1 MLKQLVLATSLI
13 AIAGVAS
20 ANLTFK
26 AGVGYLD
33 PTADKDINA
42 GAGITKAE
50 VSGEA
55 ALLPSFD
62 YRFGNT
68 PFSAELLLATPF
80 EHAVKATVDSNETKI
95 ANFKHLPPTLTLKYN
110 TPTYKG
116 FGANIGLGATVLVPY
131 EEELTQ
137 GAKAYLI
144 KNNIAQNG
152 DEFKLEADTVVAPA
166 AQIGVTYSPAN
177 SPWGVFADVRYADL
191 KTDLEL
197 DGKKIGELEVNPVVY
212 SVGFSHKF

>member
-1 MLKQLVLATSLI
+1 MLKQLTLVA
-13 AIAGVAS
+13 AIAALSTVAS

-33 PTADKDINA
+33 PTAKSDINA
-42 GAGITKAE
+42 TLKDAE

-80 EHAVKATVDSNETKI
+80 EHTVKVGGTDI
-95 ANFKHLPPTLTLKYN
+95 AEFKHLPPTLTVKYN
-110 TPTYKG
+110 TPSFKG
-116 FGANIGLGATVLVPY
+116 VSANIGLGATVLVPY
-131 EEELTQ
+131 EEELL
-137 GAKAYLI
+137 GSNA
-144 KNNIAQNG
+144 
-152 DEFKLEADTVVAPA
+152 KLEADTVVAPA

-177 SPWGVFADVRYADL
+177 APWGVFADARYTDL
-191 KTDLEL
+191 KTDLTL
-197 DGKKIGELEVNPVVY
+197 NGAKVGELEVNPVVY